1 MNRPTNPEIASALE
15 RVAELLEVQGANP
28 YRAQAYRA
36 AGAAVRRAEKALPDV
51 LAERGPPGIQET
63 LNVGPALA
71 SVIRELLETGRLA
84 LLDRLEGEVSP
95 EDLFMTLPGMGEALA
110 RRAHTML
117 HLETLEDLEAAA
129 HDGRLE
135 RLPGFGPRRALL
147 VREAV
152 AGRLA
157 GSRRRWSHHASPE
170 RPDPSPPP
178 SVELLLAIDSEYRRR
193 AGAGELRRIRPRRF
207 NPSNE
212 SWLPIWHTERDGWS
226 FTAMF
231 SNTARA
237 HELGMTSTWV
247 VIYFERDGHE
257 GQATVVTASRGL
269 MAGLRVVR
277 GREKEC
283 EALYDARH
291 QAAEREQAEREH
303 ADRERETALG
313 PSAPPLGVQEE
324 LGI

>member
-1 MNRPTNPEIASALE
+1 MNRPTNPEVAVALE
-15 RVAELLEVQGANP
+15 RVSELLEAQGANP

-36 AGAAVRRAEKALPDV
+36 AGAAVRRCQQPLAGV
-51 LAERGPPGIQET
+51 LAEHGPPGLQEA
-63 LNVGPALA
+63 LSVGPALA
-71 SVIRELLETGRLA
+71 SVIRELLDTGRLA

-95 EDLFMTLPGMGEALA
+95 EDLFMTIPGMGEALA

-152 AGRLA
+152 AARLA
-157 GSRRRWSHHASPE
+157 GSRRRWGRHASAD
-170 RPDPSPPP
+170 RPDPFPAPP
-178 SVELLLAIDSEYRRR
+178 VDLLLAIDAEYRRK
-193 AGAGELRRIRPRRF
+193 AQAGELRRIRPRRF
-207 NPSNE
+207 NPSGE
-212 SWLPIWHTERDGWS
+212 AWLPIWHAEREGWA
-226 FTAMF
+226 FTALF

-237 HELGMTSTWV
+237 HELGMTGTWV
-247 VIYFERDGHE
+247 VIYFDKDGHE

-269 MAGLRVVR
+269 SAGLRVVR

-283 EALYDARH
+283 QAHYDALHRASEPGH
-291 QAAEREQAEREH
+291 AA
-303 ADRERETALG
+303 ALG
-313 PSAPPLGVQEE
+313 PTAQRVAQEE
-324 LGI
+324 QGL